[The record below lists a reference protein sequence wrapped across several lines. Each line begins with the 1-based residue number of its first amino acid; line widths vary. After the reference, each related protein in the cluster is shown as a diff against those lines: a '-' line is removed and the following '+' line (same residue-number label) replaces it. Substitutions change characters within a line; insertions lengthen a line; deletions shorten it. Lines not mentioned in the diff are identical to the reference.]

1 MILLKA
7 PGAAAG
13 LGWGSQGERRSPV
26 GLNPAPSLSAP
37 AGAQRGCAFS
47 WPGGSALARPVLLQN
62 QPKFLYKSVA
72 PAGPGAPALAA
83 RLGGGAG
90 LAWGRAGT
98 ARTPAASGPR
108 PHGACLVLPH
118 LRAAGAPACRAHL
131 APGKGQRCP
140 GRGRIQGQG
149 PERGCVGGKQGRE
162 RWATSA
168 SCRPSSP
175 SVQASRPL
183 SPHSAASAKC
193 SRATP
198 TPSSSTP
205 ALPLSSPKL
214 GQE

>member
-47 WPGGSALARPVLLQN
+47 RPGGSALARRVLLQN
-62 QPKFLYKSVA
+62 QPKFQYKSVA

-83 RLGGGAG
+83 RRGRGG
-90 LAWGRAGT
+90 LAWGCAGT
-98 ARTPAASGPR
+98 APGPQQPPDPAPTCLPGP
-108 PHGACLVLPH
+108 P
-118 LRAAGAPACRAHL
+118 APAGQRGPCVPSAPGSGQGAAVPRARAH
-131 APGKGQRCP
+131 PGP
-140 GRGRIQGQG
+140 G

-162 RWATSA
+162 RWVTSA

-175 SVQASRPL
+175 SVQASGPL